1 MNWFQCTLAQI
12 YHLQTKKLIR
22 NSLFNKINIT
32 FAVLDEIFVMMM
44 QKIQHD
50 RIIYR
55 QLVGTHRLDTKV
67 HTKLWGHQSD
77 THLIA
82 HSLNELNSFAFCILQ
97 CITAFWFTS
106 SPQLMMTRA
115 GFPKLRCGRSGSYSL
130 QRPYSDPET
139 HLQCKFVH
147 CLKKVY
153 LLMFD
158 NNFGKC
164 GPIFKILLPVRF
176 VTKFYMYTARRFPVF
191 HLTCNMLL
199 Y

>member
-115 GFPKLRCGRSGSYSL
+115 GFPKLRCGRSGSYIVFKDLTPTLRHIFNASL
-130 QRPYSDPET
+130 YTVSKRYTSWCLIITLANVDRFS
-139 HLQCKFVH
+139 KFF
-147 CLKKVY
+147 Y
-153 LLMFD
+153 QFD
-158 NNFGKC
+158 S
-164 GPIFKILLPVRF
+164 
-176 VTKFYMYTARRFPVF
+176 
-191 HLTCNMLL
+191 
-199 Y
+199 